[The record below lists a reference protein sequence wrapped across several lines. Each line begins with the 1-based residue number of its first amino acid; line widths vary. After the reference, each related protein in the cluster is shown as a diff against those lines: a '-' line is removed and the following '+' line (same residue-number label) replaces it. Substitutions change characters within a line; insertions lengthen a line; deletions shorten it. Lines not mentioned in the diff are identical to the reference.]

1 MRFVLFA
8 GLITALLFLG
18 LIVMQE
24 VGRWFGRRW
33 RERTGQDKIEGVAAI
48 ETSVFAL
55 LGLLT
60 AFSFD
65 GAASRFEHRR
75 VLVTE
80 EVNAIGTAY
89 RRLGLL
95 PTGTREPLQE
105 KFRQYVRERL
115 QTYRALPDIDA
126 AKASIARSEQLQDE
140 IWADA
145 LAALSSTSEKI
156 GILLLPPINQM
167 FDHATTRLL
176 AMQDHPPKVVFVMLG
191 GLALLSA
198 FVAGFGMA
206 SIPLRPV
213 VHVLVFA
220 ATLAIAVYVIIDLEY
235 PLVGLIRVDDANQN
249 ISHVLDQMK

>member
-8 GLITALLFLG
+8 SLLTSLLFLG

-24 VGRWFGRRW
+24 LGRWFGRRW
-33 RERTGQDKIEGVAAI
+33 RQRTGQEKLDGFGAI
-48 ETSVFAL
+48 ESSVFAL

-75 VLVTE
+75 ILVTE

-105 KFRQYVRERL
+105 KFRLYVRERL
-115 QTYRALPDIDA
+115 RTYRVLPDVDA
-126 AKASIARSEQLQDE
+126 AKASIVRSEQIQDE

-167 FDHATTRLL
+167 FDQASTRLL
-176 AMQDHPPKVVFVMLG
+176 AMQDHPPKVVFGMLG

-206 SIPLRPV
+206 TLPLRPV

-235 PLVGLIRVDDANQN
+235 PLVGMIRVNDADQN
-249 ISHVLDQMK
+249 MSHVLDQMK